1 MAEPAAEPGASAP
14 SPRTAYVQ
22 QAGERRQQW
31 SVRALDA
38 RWLAALGTASYS
50 LYLWHG
56 PIIESLSRASWLHGG
71 FVPLAAV
78 GVIVCCVIAL
88 VSYRV
93 VEAPFLRLRRAWSS
107 QRVPEQLRPPYGE
120 LAPTG
125 VDVREVRA

>member
-38 RWLAALGTASYS
+38 RWLATLGTASYS

-56 PIIESLSRASWLHGG
+56 PIIESLSRASWMPGG
-71 FVPLAAV
+71 FLPLAAV
-78 GVIVCCVIAL
+78 GAAVCCAIAL
-88 VSYRV
+88 LSYRV

-107 QRVPEQLRPPYGE
+107 TRVPEQLRSPYGE
-120 LAPTG
+120 LASA
-125 VDVREVRA
+125 DIDMREVRG